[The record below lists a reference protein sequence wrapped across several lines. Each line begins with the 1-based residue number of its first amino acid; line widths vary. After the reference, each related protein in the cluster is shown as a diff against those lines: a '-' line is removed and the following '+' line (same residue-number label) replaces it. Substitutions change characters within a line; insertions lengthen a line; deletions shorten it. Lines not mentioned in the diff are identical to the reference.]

1 MFPDVK
7 SLPLPAR
14 RPSRRLRPLRRL
26 TLAGTALAGA
36 ALLTVTGCSPDKAD
50 SGSTED
56 KPAGE
61 TVGKS
66 GSALSAVSS
75 LKVKASGTMD
85 GYARDRFGR
94 AWLDTDGNH
103 CDTRDDILKR
113 DLTNVKFTD
122 GHCKVASGTLTKDP
136 YTGKTVRY
144 ERGHSK
150 IDIDHAV
157 ALSDAWK
164 KGARQWSASKRIALA
179 NDPLNLI
186 ASDASANRQK
196 GDGDTAAWLPS
207 NTAYRCEYVA
217 HQVSVKKKYG
227 LWVTAAERDAMKK
240 VLTACPSAKL
250 PTGGNPTE
258 APARF
263 KAK

>member
-1 MFPDVK
+1 MK

-14 RPSRRLRPLRRL
+14 LRSRRRA
-26 TLAGTALAGA
+26 LAGTALAGA
-36 ALLTVTGCSPDKAD
+36 ALLAVTVTGCSPDGD
-50 SGSTED
+50 SGGGNQDKSAD
-56 KPAGE
+56 KPADQSA
-61 TVGKS
+61 GKS

-113 DLTNVKFTD
+113 DLTDVKFTD

-144 ERGHSK
+144 VRGHSK

-164 KGARQWSASKRIALA
+164 KGARQWSPSKRIALA

-207 NTAYRCEYVA
+207 NTAYRCDYVA
-217 HQVSVKKKYG
+217 RQVSVKKKYG

-240 VLTACPSAKL
+240 VLTTCPSAEL

-258 APARF
+258 APVRF